1 VRKDA
6 PVHQCQGS
14 NEKRRKRG
22 ERGRNGVRA
31 GLCRS
36 GEAKGAMANAER
48 PEGEARARRRGRRW
62 AFGLF
67 YSLAVLFT
75 AVLSVQVAWQVW
87 APSRA
92 PGAPPGCTE
101 GLRSLLEGLDG
112 ARAAAEGSDV
122 TPEQALRQFRAS
134 LGEAWGA
141 RDTVSEACRG
151 EARWREAFDLVER
164 LRYAE
169 ESAVR
174 RDARDLGLLRR
185 RVGSLRRGPLGT
197 KP

>member
-1 VRKDA
+1 
-6 PVHQCQGS
+6 
-14 NEKRRKRG
+14 
-22 ERGRNGVRA
+22 
-31 GLCRS
+31 
-36 GEAKGAMANAER
+36 MASAER

-67 YSLAVLFT
+67 YALAVLFT
-75 AVLSVQVAWQVW
+75 AVLSVQIAWQVW

-101 GLRSLLEGLDG
+101 GLRSLLEGLDA

-122 TPEQALRQFRAS
+122 PPEQALLQFRAS
-134 LGEAWGA
+134 LDEAWGA

-174 RDARDLGLLRR
+174 RDARDLGFLRR
-185 RVGSLRRGPLGT
+185 RVGLLRRGPLG
-197 KP
+197 PGR